1 MSRDLRSVASAHSA
15 MRVMP
20 LRKPWPMPY
29 SRPLFLVESRYD
41 RLMRALGTSRAF
53 VALLG
58 TLDFILL
65 AVLAWQVFG
74 RR

>member
-1 MSRDLRSVASAHSA
+1 MRDLRSVASAHSA

-58 TLDFILL
+58 VFDVSVIGFLISQ
-65 AVLAWQVFG
+65 VLG